1 MKNSPKCLQLLLIWC
16 DINACCLT
24 VFPLTLITELLWLT
38 MPSAR
43 PSDIF
48 FTRIYRHLWINDALL
63 WCHRKFHVWKR
74 YQTTRKPIILFVK
87 KVPKCSY
94 WRTRQFISETG
105 ISFCVITTRS
115 RPWLPNTF
123 VLSEVAGIKEI
134 YKKRPLAPGPWCTS
148 KSIFWML
155 RAKSPVWKSNRLL
168 PSFLLKEV
176 WFGFFFN
183 QIQHCQLA

>member
-1 MKNSPKCLQLLLIWC
+1 MPAVSQP
-16 DINACCLT
+16 
-24 VFPLTLITELLWLT
+24 FPLTLITELLWLT

-74 YQTTRKPIILFVK
+74 YQTTRKPIILFMK

-115 RPWLPNTF
+115 HPWLPPLFCQKLLGLKRYTRS
-123 VLSEVAGIKEI
+123 VLWLQGLDFECSELKVLFERATDSCHPS
-134 YKKRPLAPGPWCTS
+134 YLR
-148 KSIFWML
+148 KSDLGLF
-155 RAKSPVWKSNRLL
+155 
-168 PSFLLKEV
+168 
-176 WFGFFFN
+176 
-183 QIQHCQLA
+183 